1 MSKKQSLISRRQ
13 MLKTTGAAVLGLG
26 AFNILGSRA
35 ATLSASTSG
44 TLTLLASGDLLALA
58 SGSPGPRPGVC
69 RSLGEERYRGRRQRA
84 ALPAV

>member
-35 ATLSASTSG
+35 ATPSASRRAPR
-44 TLTLLASGDLLALA
+44 LARNESQDDM
-58 SGSPGPRPGVC
+58 
-69 RSLGEERYRGRRQRA
+69 EREME
-84 ALPAV
+84 AVR